1 MMGAYNGA
9 GSIIHWMT
17 PPLLTSHLKTFW
29 GPKFELPALK
39 ILTTWNVHMVQIV
52 QSQFRNFI
60 LAYGGQLSS
69 NCNKIL
75 TEKGRCTYFFQ

>member
-9 GSIIHWMT
+9 GSVIHWMT
-17 PPLLTSHLKTFW
+17 PPPLTSHLKTFWPFW

-52 QSQFRNFI
+52 QF
-60 LAYGGQLSS
+60 
-69 NCNKIL
+69 
-75 TEKGRCTYFFQ
+75 